1 MIRVA
6 LISTRPKLRDILS
19 DAIAREKDLQLIR
32 CDSGAAAASTAARAD
47 VLVYE
52 VADPLDAEIPT
63 QLLRS
68 APRARVLMVAETGDR
83 AALYE
88 MQPIRKVLLNV
99 SMSEVIDAIRFGLEQ
114 GDN

>member
-6 LISTRPKLRDILS
+6 LISMRPKLRDILS
-19 DAIAREKDLQLIR
+19 DAVAREKDMQLIP
-32 CDSGAAAASTAARAD
+32 CHSGPAADITAAGAD

-52 VADPLDAEIPT
+52 VADPVDAAIPT
-63 QLLRS
+63 RLLRS
-68 APRARVLMVAETGDR
+68 APRARVLMVAATGDR

-88 MQPIRKVLLNV
+88 MRPIRKVLLNV
-99 SMSEVIDAIRFGLEQ
+99 SMSEVIDAIRFGLDQ